1 MPSVVDILSTGK
13 DITAII
19 LKIGSSLHNTVLH
32 TENSCHYMSIESFC
46 ITTCENLDTGC
57 TEKYAACK
65 QANFFPIS
73 FHGLS
78 HFYKDFDLN
87 RISYE

>member
-19 LKIGSSLHNTVLH
+19 PKIGSSLHNTVLH
-32 TENSCHYMSIESFC
+32 TENSCRYMSIESFC
-46 ITTCENLDTGC
+46 ITTCEDLDTGC

-65 QANFFPIS
+65 QAKFFPIS

-78 HFYKDFDLN
+78 PFYKDFDLN